1 MSWTHFSR
9 IIKPLQR
16 VVCSFLPKTRFRSR
30 LCEVTSCPRSELTRG
45 LSNLRVEVSLNV
57 ADEMMAKLFGDN
69 RFAQG
74 RRDEKAAQM
83 WVEWLPSPC
92 GRRFPNLPK
101 KTETWATTINFKTI
115 DSEAGVG
122 VFCFPPAETRE
133 QSERQFA
140 LKAAIDHRKLPTECF
155 IPAALFVSCNSD
167 ELSTRHHKHCKPL
180 HLMFLFLAVRLSK
193 QQPADNKN

>member
-1 MSWTHFSR
+1 MWQM
-9 IIKPLQR
+9 KWW
-16 VVCSFLPKTRFRSR
+16 RSC
-30 LCEVTSCPRSELTRG
+30 LVTIDS
-45 LSNLRVEVSLNV
+45 
-57 ADEMMAKLFGDN
+57 
-69 RFAQG
+69 
-74 RRDEKAAQM
+74 RRDVVTK
-83 WVEWLPSPC
+83 
-92 GRRFPNLPK
+92 RRHRCELSGCQAPAVGVFPNLPK

-140 LKAAIDHRKLPTECF
+140 LKAAVDHRKLPAECF

-167 ELSTRHHKHCKPL
+167 ELSTRHRKHCKPL